1 MSITPPSS
9 YQDVGFLTIFPLISP
24 SAVLDYFATSPF
36 FDNNSN
42 NQALR
47 TQQIPQ
53 LPHHLSQMTG
63 IEYQVEE
70 RLSSPPRLFVIV
82 KQFRK
87 SVNRT
92 DFLEAFY
99 CLDGVIY
106 QCPSLMDVIRVRF
119 SKIAHSIEKSFEIV
133 CAAEKSM
140 KAVGSNS
147 NSSDNQSSSSP
158 SATITVM
165 TDS

>member
-36 FDNNSN
+36 FDTNSN

-63 IEYQVEE
+63 IEYQVDE
-70 RLSSPPRLFVIV
+70 RLSSPPRLFVII
-82 KQFRK
+82 KQFRE
-87 SVNRT
+87 SVNRA

-133 CAAEKSM
+133 CAERSIKG
-140 KAVGSNS
+140 V
-147 NSSDNQSSSSP
+147 SDSQSSSSSSP
-158 SATITVM
+158 AITMM